1 MALVDR
7 NGNAVRSGNGN
18 AIGTRTSSGNNNNN
32 NSSSGDGRAANR
44 ARSVANLEAAKAAS
58 ARDAA
63 ATEAQRR
70 SQDKQSQIKA
80 AEVAQQQAIQAEN
93 KAIYDRAAEFSGQTT
108 GIQSKP
114 QGTTPPLANALD
126 AEYNNSYKTY
136 NQNRIDAAN
145 DTGFKSKLNDFVKN
159 SAIVKVLDKITGAE
173 NDHPGMTRYQYENQ
187 GPAGRYADTAREN
200 APWYDQ
206 MFTYQNTAEEQQAK
220 EDDAAKRRAAIYA
233 NSSAGGKPGGGI
245 PVIIN
250 GKIVNYISTD
260 DNKVY
265 ANESRRDPFT
275 GESLDKVGNGG
286 TTAPLSGGN
295 TGGNNGFI
303 GGGGGFTRVGGGTPG
318 NYFSAIP
325 DGVFN
330 SGSSPSLM
338 GIKTSYGNSY
348 NAADQWTASG
358 NATRAAQAAATTGE
372 S

>member
-7 NGNAVRSGNGN
+7 NGNAVRDGSGN

-126 AEYNNSYKTY
+126 AKYNNSYKTY

-159 SAIVKVLDKITGAE
+159 SAIVKVLDKLTGAE

-220 EDDAAKRRAAIYA
+220 EDDAAKQRAILYR
-233 NSSAGGKPGGGI
+233 NGGGGI
-245 PVIIN
+245 PMYN
-250 GKIVNYISTD
+250 SKGEIVGYADSD
-260 DNKVY
+260 DSRIYN
-265 ANESRRDPFT
+265 NESRRDPYS
-275 GESLDKVGNGG
+275 GKSLDNNGPDGVNGNMVGVS
-286 TTAPLSGGN
+286 APLSGSYV
-295 TGGNNGFI
+295 NNGFN
-303 GGGGGFTRVGGGTPG
+303 GQGYAGGGTYG

-325 DGVFN
+325 DGIFN
-330 SGSSPSLM
+330 SGGSPPLM
-338 GIKTSYGNSY
+338 NIQTSYGNTY
-348 NAADQWTASG
+348 NGADQWTASG